1 MQPSLVASG
10 FKQTQRVFF
19 LHNEKLSCVVLQLGD
34 KNCTVKVEVA
44 AVSGLCKIAGEEN
57 ESVRKVIF
65 L

>member
-1 MQPSLVASG
+1 M
-10 FKQTQRVFF
+10 
-19 LHNEKLSCVVLQLGD
+19 HNEKLSCVVLQLGD